1 MNVLK
6 LKKST
11 YLIIGIII
19 ILVALGI
26 RNTIDNGKFYQF
38 TNNNAGLLVKAD
50 ENKKVIWKMVNQDSD
65 VTYSYFNKNNQVLI
79 AEDKSDLNGIYKN
92 PNNYSDDI
100 GTFKNNGGE
109 ITFNIKYDE
118 EQVNIKL
125 YNLKKV
131 NDNKFVGISETDSG
145 STSFKK
151 NITITK
157 DGFIK

>member
-50 ENKKVIWKMVNQDSD
+50 ENKKLFGKW
-65 VTYSYFNKNNQVLI
+65 
-79 AEDKSDLNGIYKN
+79 
-92 PNNYSDDI
+92 
-100 GTFKNNGGE
+100 
-109 ITFNIKYDE
+109 
-118 EQVNIKL
+118 
-125 YNLKKV
+125 
-131 NDNKFVGISETDSG
+131 
-145 STSFKK
+145 
-151 NITITK
+151 
-157 DGFIK
+157 